1 MNAAEKSNLSREAQ
15 MQMNAL
21 KKISRWR
28 NIAIALSTL
37 GAALI
42 YAGFAGTD
50 RNLFL
55 GIPGIIVILL
65 SAVSAIILNLGI
77 KNGRRNVE
85 KMINILNCEG
95 DR

>member
-1 MNAAEKSNLSREAQ
+1 MRAVRFQLTFVNATSVILFYNLEV
-15 MQMNAL
+15 
-21 KKISRWR
+21 
-28 NIAIALSTL
+28 
-37 GAALI
+37 
-42 YAGFAGTD
+42 D

-85 KMINILNCEG
+85 KMLNVLNRESDYSG
-95 DR
+95 KYEL